1 MNKYVFV
8 LIVCAV
14 VFLVCFLIDSLLKLL
29 FPKSRLEKS
38 KQVVRPPRRSA
49 VIGVILTFAGAAMLV
64 KLLPEKGDLLFILGS
79 IVAVIFGVILLCTYF
94 SFVIYYD
101 DEGFLYKA
109 WGHGKQEFRYS
120 QIRGQ
125 RSLLTRGGVNTILF
139 VGEEEINLY
148 SAMQNL
154 NAFLSK
160 AFFKWCAAKGID
172 PDSVENNPRMATYFP
187 DPDCTVF
194 VFPRG
199 LFHRDQAIRP
209 DGDGHAVLDIG
220 QEVLAEGIDDRHL
233 AGLEP
238 DVGENGAGCRQR
250 VDGVGEQHARRLPVH
265 RARAVEDEAARGR
278 ADGLRQAERLAG
290 HGLAVEVGVILV
302 AAFGRL
308 VAELERFLER
318 GQRIESAVRHERFGL
333 RAAGR
338 DDTALEGLHA
348 CLPPF
353 VILARI
359 SSSV

>member
-172 PDSVENNPRMATYFP
+172 PWKIIPVW
-187 DPDCTVF
+187 
-194 VFPRG
+194 
-199 LFHRDQAIRP
+199 RP
-209 DGDGHAVLDIG
+209 TSQTRIPQRRRTADNKK
-220 QEVLAEGIDDRHL
+220 Q
-233 AGLEP
+233 
-238 DVGENGAGCRQR
+238 GA
-250 VDGVGEQHARRLPVH
+250 A
-265 RARAVEDEAARGR
+265 RARAAPFLFFRGAYSTVTR
-278 ADGLRQAERLAG
+278 PSGPMVTDMPSL
-290 HGLAVEVGVILV
+290 
-302 AAFGRL
+302 
-308 VAELERFLER
+308 
-318 GQRIESAVRHERFGL
+318 
-333 RAAGR
+333 
-338 DDTALEGLHA
+338 T
-348 CLPPF
+348 
-353 VILARI
+353 
-359 SSSV
+359 

>member
-94 SFVIYYD
+94 SFVIYYE

-139 VGEEEINLY
+139 VGKEEINLY

-154 NAFLSK
+154 NEFLSK

-187 DPDCTVF
+187 DPD
-194 VFPRG
+194 PAKP
-199 LFHRDQAIRP
+199 Q
-209 DGDGHAVLDIG
+209 DG
-220 QEVLAEGIDDRHL
+220 
-233 AGLEP
+233 
-238 DVGENGAGCRQR
+238 RQ
-250 VDGVGEQHARRLPVH
+250 
-265 RARAVEDEAARGR
+265 
-278 ADGLRQAERLAG
+278 
-290 HGLAVEVGVILV
+290 
-302 AAFGRL
+302 
-308 VAELERFLER
+308 
-318 GQRIESAVRHERFGL
+318 
-333 RAAGR
+333 
-338 DDTALEGLHA
+338 
-348 CLPPF
+348 
-353 VILARI
+353 
-359 SSSV
+359 